1 MNTVVKKWLKDK
13 EYGFLEN
20 GSGPDI
26 LVRKSDLIKCQYLKP
41 GASVDFECHI
51 DKKGLVAKKVR
62 LAQGTHSNR
71 MKTAR
76 KNPPH
81 IGVMT

>member
-13 EYGFLEN
+13 EFGYLEN

-26 LVRKSDLIKCQYLKP
+26 LVRKADLIKCQYLKV
-41 GASVDFECHI
+41 GVNVEFECHI
-51 DKKGLVAKKVR
+51 DKKGLVARKVR
-62 LAQGTHSNR
+62 LIHKTQTNR
-71 MKTAR
+71 TKTGVN
-76 KNPPH
+76 KMPH